1 MGYNRTKLEN
11 SALEVIRK
19 NELVF
24 IRDIMCFLPC
34 TRSTFYLH
42 NLHKSDTIQKELL
55 RNKSQIKAR
64 FRKRWEQSKNQK
76 LQLALYRL
84 LANGDELRRLST
96 KSRRQLLHNVKWV
109 KPIDQNKKETSTPSN
124 QSSPTT
130 AHPITANQTTIL
142 RNGANQAIIFF
153 RVSLGYLFLCLILQQ
168 IDVVFLCY
176 ITDI

>member
-1 MGYNRTKLEN
+1 MAYNTTRLEAA
-11 SALEVIRK
+11 ALEAIRK

-42 NLHKSDTIQKELL
+42 NLHNSDTIKKELL

-84 LANGDELRRLST
+84 LADDNELRRLTT
-96 KSRRQLLHNVKWV
+96 KVRR
-109 KPIDQNKKETSTPSN
+109 
-124 QSSPTT
+124 
-130 AHPITANQTTIL
+130 
-142 RNGANQAIIFF
+142 
-153 RVSLGYLFLCLILQQ
+153 
-168 IDVVFLCY
+168 
-176 ITDI
+176 